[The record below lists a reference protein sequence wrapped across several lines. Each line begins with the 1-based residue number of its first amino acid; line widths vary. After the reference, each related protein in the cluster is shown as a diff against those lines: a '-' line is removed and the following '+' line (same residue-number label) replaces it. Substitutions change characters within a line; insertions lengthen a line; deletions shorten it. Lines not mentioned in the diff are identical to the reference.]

1 MFNSFTLKLVM
12 LLLLSLNMIACTGT
26 TDSPMALPGIN
37 TNIVGD
43 LGTDGGTTDLQT
55 AKITL
60 SWVAPT
66 TWLDDTAISLSQ
78 IGGYRLYYGPTAND
92 TPNMV
97 DISDPSLWQHTL
109 TLDPG
114 TYYFR
119 ISTYDVNGI
128 EGPKSEAISDRV

>member
-26 TDSPMALPGIN
+26 TENLMALPGSN
-37 TNIVGD
+37 TNIDGD
-43 LGTDGGTTDLQT
+43 SGTSGSTTDSQT

-60 SWVAPT
+60 SWVAPS
-66 TWLDDTAISLSQ
+66 TWVDNTAISLSQ
-78 IGGYRLYYGPTAND
+78 IGGYRLYYGPAASN

-97 DISDPSLWQHTL
+97 DISDPTSWEHTL

-119 ISTYDVNGI
+119 VSTYDVNGI
-128 EGPKSEAISDRV
+128 EGPKSEAISDSV